1 VIGNYRREVVA
12 SVHGSA
18 DYPQTGLVS
27 AVRDVGSPLTVW
39 KCTSRWAEGVELGYH
54 RAREEG
60 KKDGNPNSRRTKEV
74 EGESYLRLWL
84 RVVGGTSK
92 KSVED
97 M

>member
-1 VIGNYRREVVA
+1 
-12 SVHGSA
+12 
-18 DYPQTGLVS
+18 
-27 AVRDVGSPLTVW
+27 
-39 KCTSRWAEGVELGYH
+39 LGYH

>member
-1 VIGNYRREVVA
+1 M
-12 SVHGSA
+12 SVLHSRYESVLRA
-18 DYPQTGLVS
+18 GLGVS
-27 AVRDVGSPLTVW
+27 SWDITVPE
-39 KCTSRWAEGVELGYH
+39 KR
-54 RAREEG
+54 G
-60 KKDGNPNSRRTKEV
+60 KKDGNPNSRRTKQV